1 MHDALTTYFQG
12 EKNAGLLI
20 AGIGVGVLALA
31 AVFYQPRWELRSF
44 AMTLAVF
51 ALIEIAI
58 GVGLYL
64 RTGPQVASLVAQL
77 GTDSMRFFADEGAQM
92 ARVQRNFVV
101 IQYIELVVIVT
112 AAIAAISFRNRFAL
126 AGIALVS
133 SVTPHS
139 CWRLISSPSVGAR
152 FTCRRS
158 AREAQRSRTR
168 PAPARPTARQR
179 APDPSE
185 TIRRSRRRQL
195 RPRAESRCG
204 RQRC

>member
-1 MHDALTTYFQG
+1 MHDALTTYFHG

-44 AMTLAVF
+44 AVTLAVF
-51 ALIEIAI
+51 AVIEIAI

-77 GTDSMRFFADEGAQM
+77 GTDSMRFFADESARM

-126 AGIALVS
+126 AGIALGLLCHVAFLLAFD
-133 SVTPHS
+133 
-139 CWRLISSPSVGAR
+139 LIAERRGAIYLSEIR
-152 FTCRRS
+152 TRS
-158 AREAQRSRTR
+158 AALA
-168 PAPARPTARQR
+168 APATASAADNQATRARPV
-179 APDPSE
+179 
-185 TIRRSRRRQL
+185 
-195 RPRAESRCG
+195 
-204 RQRC
+204 